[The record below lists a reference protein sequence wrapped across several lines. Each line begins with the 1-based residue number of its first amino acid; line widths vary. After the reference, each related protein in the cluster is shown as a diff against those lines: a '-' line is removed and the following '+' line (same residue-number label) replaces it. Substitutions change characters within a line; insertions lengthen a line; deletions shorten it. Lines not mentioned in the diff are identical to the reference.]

1 MDDALPRGNSSL
13 RSIDAVER
21 GLNETGYIASRQI
34 STAVYIAHHL
44 QKPILVEGPAGVGKT
59 ELAKSVA
66 SWLKLPLIRMQCYE
80 GLDES
85 KSLYEWKYGKQLLYT
100 QILKDKINYV
110 VGDHDDLTAALDKLH
125 SFGDIFFS
133 DEFLEPRPLLRSLQE
148 PRGSV
153 LLIDEIDKS
162 DQEFEAFLLEIL
174 SDYQVT
180 IPEIGTVHAIVPPI
194 VLLTS
199 NSTRDLGDALK
210 RRCLHLHIG
219 FPDERLEAR
228 IIASRV
234 PGIDSRLLKQLV
246 SFVQQLRTLDLKKVP
261 SVSETI
267 DWAKVMLLLHTT
279 VLGRRSGAR
288 YIECAAEV
296 RGGYRG
302 REQAACGVDAQSE
315 VGRGCRMMSPLPA
328 NPYAGSCRSPAEPD
342 FGFRRPRGSTP
353 RARLTSSD
361 FLIGRC

>member
-267 DWAKVMLLLHTT
+267 DWAKVMLLLHAT

-288 YIECAAEV
+288 HIECAAEV

-302 REQAACGVDAQSE
+302 REQAACGVDA
-315 VGRGCRMMSPLPA
+315 
-328 NPYAGSCRSPAEPD
+328 
-342 FGFRRPRGSTP
+342 
-353 RARLTSSD
+353 
-361 FLIGRC
+361 